1 MKCVG
6 IENPWELQKHIE
18 SITWSNWEPYGN
30 KMRTPKFTIQN
41 PAFLI
46 KGLPIGTKCAVGDT
60 MVWETST
67 SETKQN
73 YIP

>member
-1 MKCVG
+1 MKCVA

-30 KMRTPKFTIQN
+30 KMRTAQFTIQN

-46 KGLPIGTKCAVGDT
+46 KGLPIGTQLCSGGHHG
-60 MVWETST
+60 EESQ
-67 SETKQN
+67 TKQN

>member
-1 MKCVG
+1 MKCVA

-30 KMRTPKFTIQN
+30 KMRTPQFTIQN

-46 KGLPIGTKCAVGDT
+46 KGFQLVTKCAVVDT
-60 MVWETST
+60 MVRNH
-67 SETKQN
+67 KQN
-73 YIP
+73 KTTFLNR